1 MNILY
6 HHRTF
11 ATDGQEVHIRS
22 LQRGFQEI
30 GCSVREVAL
39 VPKGVGRFE
48 AEALGHGQ
56 RIQRM
61 ILPRVLKLPAP
72 LREVAEYAYSPF
84 GVRRIVSANRGFAAD
99 LLYERYAFGN
109 RAGALASREMR
120 LPFVLEV
127 NSPLVDE
134 LAGTRGIAFGTLARR
149 IERFIFSSAD
159 LVCVVS
165 EELRQILVRSGVAP
179 DKMVVV
185 PNGVHLERFHL
196 PISAEQRAAARA
208 ELRISASPES
218 VVVGFVGYFRRWH
231 GLDLLIRA
239 WSGCRNDDLHLV
251 LIGDGE
257 GVSDI
262 ASLVAD
268 LDVADRVH
276 FGGAHPLEAIP
287 GLLAA
292 LDIAVLP
299 AITPYASPLKL
310 VEYMAAGLPIVAP
323 DQPNIRELVQDR
335 ESALL
340 FPPGSMQGLATALE
354 TLIHDRTLRER
365 LGRKAR
371 ASVEQ
376 RCLTWRANAQRITD
390 ALTERSLVA

>member
-1 MNILY
+1 VKILY

-30 GCSVREVAL
+30 GCSVCEVAL
-39 VPKGVGRFE
+39 VPKGVGRLE
-48 AEALGHGQ
+48 AGALGHGQ

-61 ILPRVLKLPAP
+61 ILPRVLRLPAP

-84 GVRRIVSANRGFAAD
+84 GVRRIVSANRGFDAD

-109 RAGALASREMR
+109 RAGAVASRKMR

-134 LAGTRGIAFGTLARR
+134 IAGTRGVVFGALAQR

-165 EELRQILVRSGVAP
+165 DQLRQILVRSGVAP
-179 DKMVVV
+179 DKMMVV
-185 PNGVHLERFHL
+185 PNGVHLERFNV
-196 PISAEQRAAARA
+196 PTSTGQRAATRA
-208 ELRISASPES
+208 ELGITASADS

-239 WSGCRNDDLHLV
+239 WSACRNADLHLV
-251 LIGDGE
+251 LVGDGE
-257 GVSDI
+257 GASAI
-262 ASLVAD
+262 ASLVSD
-268 LDVADRVH
+268 LAVADRVH
-276 FGGAHPLEAIP
+276 LVGARPLDAIP
-287 GLLAA
+287 GVLGA

-299 AITPYASPLKL
+299 AIPPYASPLKL
-310 VEYMAAGLPIVAP
+310 VEYMAARLAIVAP
-323 DQPNIRELVQDR
+323 DQPNIHELVRDR

-340 FPPGSMQGLATALE
+340 FRAGSEQGLAAALQE
-354 TLIHDRTLRER
+354 LIHDRTLRER
-365 LGRKAR
+365 LGRAAR
-371 ASVEQ
+371 ASVEH
-376 RCLTWRANAQRITD
+376 RRLTWRDNAQRIAD
-390 ALTERSLVA
+390 VIAERSLLT